1 MVSIFFQPSHI
12 LNNNICN
19 IFLNFKI
26 DRFSALQIFFF
37 NNFVEISPEN
47 RVLKV
52 PKMRRLK
59 NKNCHNCYY
68 SICVRAEKKLTPFWP
83 VFKPF
88 FNISPEYFA
97 IVQKAPILHFWD
109 PSIIVPLGK

>member
-47 RVLKV
+47 RV
-52 PKMRRLK
+52 
-59 NKNCHNCYY
+59 
-68 SICVRAEKKLTPFWP
+68 F
-83 VFKPF
+83 
-88 FNISPEYFA
+88 
-97 IVQKAPILHFWD
+97 
-109 PSIIVPLGK
+109 